1 MQSKHDA
8 LLKRVDELD
17 TECEQL
23 RERVMD
29 AEGEK
34 DELQGVVE
42 DLQTEKEKLSEELD
56 CKQVCYSF
64 FIWHNQSEALYS
76 YPVLD
81 SDTSSAWNF
90 CARFSDV
97 SSHGNR

>member
-1 MQSKHDA
+1 
-8 LLKRVDELD
+8 
-17 TECEQL
+17 
-23 RERVMD
+23 MD

-56 CKQVCYSF
+56 SKQVCYSF
-64 FIWHNQSEALYS
+64 FIWDNQSEALYS
-76 YPVLD
+76 YLALG

-90 CARFSDV
+90 CVRFSDV

>member
-1 MQSKHDA
+1 
-8 LLKRVDELD
+8 
-17 TECEQL
+17 
-23 RERVMD
+23 MD

-42 DLQTEKEKLSEELD
+42 DLQTGKEKLSEELD
-56 CKQVCYSF
+56 SKQVCYSF
-64 FIWHNQSEALYS
+64 FIWHNQSEALYM
-76 YPVLD
+76 D
-81 SDTSSAWNF
+81 SDRSSACNF

>member
-1 MQSKHDA
+1 
-8 LLKRVDELD
+8 
-17 TECEQL
+17 
-23 RERVMD
+23 MD

-56 CKQVCYSF
+56 SKQVCYSF
-64 FIWHNQSEALYS
+64 FIWHNQSEVLYS

-81 SDTSSAWNF
+81 SDTSSACNLRSF
-90 CARFSDV
+90 LRHHFPRKPLKLTGHFASV
-97 SSHGNR
+97 T